1 MPSEYA
7 ELMNA
12 IFRDR
17 PWDASPEAHAHG
29 DGDGA
34 SARRPPRTPKGVTVE
49 KIDLNG
55 LGGERLTKPGNA
67 GWVLYVHGGGY
78 MSGSARERREVCQY
92 IADMH
97 GRNVMSCNYRLAPGH
112 LWPAQIDD
120 TLAAW
125 EGVLARGVDP
135 ADVIVA
141 GESAGGTLAL
151 SLAFALKERGM
162 AQPGGIMALSPSVT
176 QAESL
181 PSHSANVATDYLL
194 RDAVEKGALRMVYG
208 GSGCTEEFRAAP
220 WCRRCTATLR
230 ACRRCFSPHLTRSA
244 WWTTRACSTSGFAR
258 RDTPRRSTSGTGA
271 PTPSRCFPAC
281 QRRATPLPRALRSST
296 GRRGRSVRRAR
307 YGCYGPVARPPR
319 PCYRP

>member
-17 PWDASPEAHAHG
+17 PWDASPEAHVHG

-34 SARRPPRTPKGVTVE
+34 SARRPPCAPKGVTVGE
-49 KIDLNG
+49 VDLNG
-55 LGGERLTKPGNA
+55 LGGECLTKRGNA

-92 IADMH
+92 IADVH
-97 GRNVMSCNYRLAPGH
+97 GRNVMSCNYRLAPEH

-120 TLAAW
+120 TLTAW
-125 EGVLARGVDP
+125 QGVLAQGIDP

-151 SLAFALKERGM
+151 SLAFVLKGRGM

-208 GSGCTEEFRAAP
+208 GSGCTEEFLRSPVVSPLYGDFTECLVDDARVLYQRLCEAGHPAALDIRHG
-220 WCRRCTATLR
+220 C
-230 ACRRCFSPHLTRSA
+230 PHAFQMFPRMPEARDALA
-244 WWTTRACSTSGFAR
+244 AGFAFFDR
-258 RDTPRRSTSGTGA
+258 QA
-271 PTPSRCFPAC
+271 
-281 QRRATPLPRALRSST
+281 RA
-296 GRRGRSVRRAR
+296 
-307 YGCYGPVARPPR
+307 
-319 PCYRP
+319 

>member
-34 SARRPPRTPKGVTVE
+34 SARRTPRTPKGVTVE

-55 LGGERLTKPGNA
+55 LGGERLTKPGNT

-92 IADMH
+92 IADVH
-97 GRNVMSCNYRLAPGH
+97 GRNVMSCNYRLAPEH

-125 EGVLARGVDP
+125 QGVLARGIDP

-151 SLAFALKERGM
+151 SLALVLKGRGM

-208 GSGCTEEFRAAP
+208 GPACTEGFLRDPVVSPLYGDFAGLPPVFLSASDTECLVDDARVLYQRLREAGHPAALDVRHG
-220 WCRRCTATLR
+220 C
-230 ACRRCFSPHLTRSA
+230 PHAFQMFPRMPEARDALA
-244 WWTTRACSTSGFAR
+244 AGFAFFAR
-258 RDTPRRSTSGTGA
+258 QA
-271 PTPSRCFPAC
+271 
-281 QRRATPLPRALRSST
+281 RA
-296 GRRGRSVRRAR
+296 
-307 YGCYGPVARPPR
+307 
-319 PCYRP
+319 

>member
-17 PWDASPEAHAHG
+17 PWDASPEAHAHEG
-29 DGDGA
+29 GDGA

-55 LGGERLTKPGNA
+55 LGGEQLTKRGNA

-78 MSGSARERREVCQY
+78 MAGSARERREVCQY

-97 GRNVMSCNYRLAPGH
+97 GRNVMSCNYRLAPEH

-125 EGVLARGVDP
+125 EGVLAQGVDA

-141 GESAGGTLAL
+141 GESAGGTLA
-151 SLAFALKERGM
+151 
-162 AQPGGIMALSPSVT
+162 
-176 QAESL
+176 
-181 PSHSANVATDYLL
+181 
-194 RDAVEKGALRMVYG
+194 
-208 GSGCTEEFRAAP
+208 
-220 WCRRCTATLR
+220 
-230 ACRRCFSPHLTRSA
+230 
-244 WWTTRACSTSGFAR
+244 
-258 RDTPRRSTSGTGA
+258 
-271 PTPSRCFPAC
+271 
-281 QRRATPLPRALRSST
+281 
-296 GRRGRSVRRAR
+296 
-307 YGCYGPVARPPR
+307 
-319 PCYRP
+319 

>member
-7 ELMNA
+7 ELVNA

-17 PWDASPEAHAHG
+17 PWDASPEVHVHDG

-34 SARRPPRTPKGVTVE
+34 SARRTPRTPKGVTVE

-55 LGGERLTKPGNA
+55 LGGERLTKRGNA

-92 IADMH
+92 IADVH
-97 GRNVMSCNYRLAPGH
+97 GRNVMSCNYRLAPEH

-125 EGVLARGVDP
+125 QGVLARGIDP

-151 SLAFALKERGM
+151 SLAFVLKGRGM

-208 GSGCTEEFRAAP
+208 GPACTEGFLRDPVVSPLYGDFAGLPPVFLSASDTECLVDDARVLYQWLREAGHPAALDIQHG
-220 WCRRCTATLR
+220 C
-230 ACRRCFSPHLTRSA
+230 PHAFQMFPRMPEARDALA
-244 WWTTRACSTSGFAR
+244 AGFAFFDR
-258 RDTPRRSTSGTGA
+258 QA
-271 PTPSRCFPAC
+271 
-281 QRRATPLPRALRSST
+281 RA
-296 GRRGRSVRRAR
+296 
-307 YGCYGPVARPPR
+307 
-319 PCYRP
+319 